1 MRRVPSGRQEKP
13 AEEGPPRRGRAQ
25 KQHTSNPT
33 FAGSSSSANSEYGS
47 RVFPFSKLLQ
57 WLKCGTLGRG
67 ETMNVS

>member
-13 AEEGPPRRGRAQ
+13 AEEGPPRRGRAP